1 MPKGALR
8 IAIAQINPTVGD
20 LRSNTSLILK
30 HITQARSAGANI
42 VAFPELAVTGYPPE
56 DLLLKPHFVKENIE
70 ACNEIAAST
79 QNITAVYGFIEMDTH
94 LYNSAAIAHDGKIIA
109 THRKYHLPNY
119 GVFDE
124 QRYFNPGTSCNVF
137 TINGVKVG
145 INICEDIWYPQEP
158 ISLQC
163 AAGAAVIVN
172 LNGSP
177 FHIGKLKARENM
189 LAARSSENK
198 VHIVY
203 VNLVGGQDELVFDGA
218 SVVFTSTG
226 KILTRANQFEEE
238 LLIFDLDCD
247 TKIELS
253 NKEPAQSKYSREQE
267 PEWSIAENI
276 HVSNYSPNELPS
288 IQTRKRPHYSGVEE
302 VYRSLVLGT
311 RDYVQKCGF
320 NSVLVAL
327 SGGIDSSLVAAI
339 AVDALGPGNVIGLS
353 MPSAYSSKG
362 STTDTEGLAENLHI
376 RLETI
381 PIQGIFDA
389 MRDALT
395 LQFKGTVSDTT
406 EENMQS
412 RIRGDL
418 VMSMSNKFGW
428 LVLTT
433 GNKSEMAVGYATIYG
448 DMAGGFAVIK
458 DVPKV
463 MVYDLCKHI
472 NFRAGTEIIPQS
484 VIEKP
489 PSAELKPDQKDSDTL
504 PSYDILD
511 PILEQYIERDK
522 SYREIKD
529 MGFDPEIV
537 KQIINLVDKSEYK
550 RRQSPP
556 GVKITPKNFGRD
568 RRMPISNRYK
578 PF

>member
-1 MPKGALR
+1 M
-8 IAIAQINPTVGD
+8 
-20 LRSNTSLILK
+20 
-30 HITQARSAGANI
+30 
-42 VAFPELAVTGYPPE
+42 
-56 DLLLKPHFVKENIE
+56 
-70 ACNEIAAST
+70 
-79 QNITAVYGFIEMDTH
+79 
-94 LYNSAAIAHDGKIIA
+94 
-109 THRKYHLPNY
+109 
-119 GVFDE
+119 
-124 QRYFNPGTSCNVF
+124 
-137 TINGVKVG
+137 
-145 INICEDIWYPQEP
+145 
-158 ISLQC
+158 
-163 AAGAAVIVN
+163 
-172 LNGSP
+172 
-177 FHIGKLKARENM
+177 
-189 LAARSSENK
+189 
-198 VHIVY
+198 
-203 VNLVGGQDELVFDGA
+203 
-218 SVVFTSTG
+218 
-226 KILTRANQFEEE
+226 
-238 LLIFDLDCD
+238 
-247 TKIELS
+247 
-253 NKEPAQSKYSREQE
+253 
-267 PEWSIAENI
+267 
-276 HVSNYSPNELPS
+276 
-288 IQTRKRPHYSGVEE
+288 
-302 VYRSLVLGT
+302 
-311 RDYVQKCGF
+311 
-320 NSVLVAL
+320 
-327 SGGIDSSLVAAI
+327 AAI